1 MRAEMIKLTAVM
13 IKLKELL
20 IEIENEFD
28 DTDFLYQIY
37 YA

>member
-1 MRAEMIKLTAVM
+1 MIKLTAVM